1 MHGAGLQPAKA
12 EVLLGKNGMSAK
24 DENSYRYMAF
34 YWLQKNL
41 SGVTGLSWTLA
52 YCTLPGAVDF
62 QLCCQGSQRL
72 PWSASGAG
80 GQQERGAL
88 NLPFSFNQICFPWI
102 QGFEWRHCL
111 KTTFLYWRVWN
122 ERPTEWNSVPQW
134 VWGNLTSWS
143 GSHWPYG
150 MSWASS
156 DPRNCNFPEDLL
168 ALMSLCAEW
177 IPCIVQV
184 VFPFWTPFSSITF
197 P

>member
-1 MHGAGLQPAKA
+1 MGC
-12 EVLLGKNGMSAK
+12 LLKMKIVIDIWHLLTSEEFK
-24 DENSYRYMAF
+24 R
-34 YWLQKNL
+34 
-41 SGVTGLSWTLA
+41 VTGLSWTLSLLHSA
-52 YCTLPGAVDF
+52 RSSGFPAVLP
-62 QLCCQGSQRL
+62 GSQRL

-80 GQQERGAL
+80 GQQERAL
-88 NLPFSFNQICFPWI
+88 SLPFSFNQICFPWI

-156 DPRNCNFPEDLL
+156 DPRNTNFPEDLL
-168 ALMSLCAEW
+168 ALMSLCEW
-177 IPCIVQV
+177 IPC
-184 VFPFWTPFSSITF
+184 SSSSLSFLDTF
-197 P
+197 HQSPSP